1 MEAFNINFSNNGE
14 PMSGCYGQPNAS
26 ILLATMMM
34 ILGVSWEHYGL
45 YLRTASHCWSILTG
59 QSYQYSSLSVS
70 VSVCTY
76 GCTTVCAPAS
86 VSFCELSDSN
96 QRCFDFTISDPQQ
109 LWRL

>member
-45 YLRTASHCWSILTG
+45 YLRTA
-59 QSYQYSSLSVS
+59 
-70 VSVCTY
+70 
-76 GCTTVCAPAS
+76 
-86 VSFCELSDSN
+86 
-96 QRCFDFTISDPQQ
+96 
-109 LWRL
+109 